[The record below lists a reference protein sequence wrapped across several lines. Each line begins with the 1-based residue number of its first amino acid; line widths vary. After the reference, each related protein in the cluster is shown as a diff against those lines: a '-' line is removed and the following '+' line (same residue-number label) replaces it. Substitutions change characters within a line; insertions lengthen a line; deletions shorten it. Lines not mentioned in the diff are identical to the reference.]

1 MSGRLQQGKRA
12 CSMGSLMREHALI
25 LGDGQMALV
34 MADALAAN
42 SVACRIWSPFPDDAR
57 SLQASRQSPRLE
69 KFRLTGDV
77 QVTGDDAAAF
87 RDVTFCISAIPTQF
101 LRSAWQRLRD
111 RYADAGGILPIV
123 SVTKGIE
130 NATGLRPTQVVVDAL
145 EMRSQEAF
153 VCVLSGPSVAAEL
166 ARRLPASLVVAAS
179 DQQLAARVQR
189 LLRVPWLRIY
199 SHDDV
204 IGVEVAG
211 AAKNVIALAAGM
223 LDGLGAGDNAKSA
236 LLARGLAEIA
246 RLGVAMGAR
255 VETFFG
261 VAGVGDLATTCFSPE
276 GRNRTCGERL
286 GRGERLDD
294 VLKSMKSVV
303 EGVSTT
309 RSLVELSQRLNV
321 DMPISRA
328 VHAILFEGLSP
339 QEAIRELMS
348 REQKAERVG

>member
-1 MSGRLQQGKRA
+1 MV
-12 CSMGSLMREHALI
+12 EHVLI

-42 SVACRIWSPFPDDAR
+42 GVACRIWSPFAEDAR
-57 SLQASRQSPRLE
+57 ALRASRRSSRLE
-69 KFRLTGDV
+69 KFLLAEAV
-77 QVTGDDAAAF
+77 EVTGDDAAAF
-87 RDVTFCISAIPTQF
+87 QGVTLCISAIPTPF
-101 LRSAWQRLRD
+101 LRSVCQRLRA
-111 RYADAGGILPIV
+111 RHTTGAADGDGVPIV

-130 NATGLRPTQVVVDAL
+130 NATGLRPTEVILDAL
-145 EMRSQEAF
+145 QPQSHAASL
-153 VCVLSGPSVAAEL
+153 CVLSGPSIAAEL

-179 DQQLAARVQR
+179 DHTLATRVQSV
-189 LLRVPWLRIY
+189 LRVPWLRIY

-223 LDGLGAGDNAKSA
+223 IDGLGAGDNAKSA

-294 VLKSMKSVV
+294 VLKSMQSVV
-303 EGVSTT
+303 EGVPTT
-309 RSLVELSQRLNV
+309 RSLVELSHRLNV

-328 VHAILFEGLSP
+328 VYAILFEGLAP